1 MTPQPT
7 ALTMRIDRW
16 FYTVM
21 ALLIAGAVFT
31 GFAATFYLRDAALP
45 PLKPL
50 LVTHGVVFSSWIVL
64 FITQAWLVAGNRVE
78 IHKRLGWCGAVLA
91 LLMVGLGLVAAV
103 DAMRN
108 GRAPIPGLDPRSFFA
123 VPFFDL
129 VVFASLIAAGVLK
142 RGSPDAHRRIML
154 VATIAI
160 IDAAIARIPLDFI
173 RNGGPPVFFGLTDL
187 FVFAGWGYDLIT
199 RRKIHP
205 AFLWS
210 GIALIVSQALRLA
223 ISGTAAWKAFAGLF
237 LP

>member
-1 MTPQPT
+1 MTPPPGPL
-7 ALTMRIDRW
+7 ALRIDRW

-21 ALLIAGAVFT
+21 ALLIAATVFT
-31 GFAATFYLRDAALP
+31 GFAATFYLRDAAMP

-50 LVTHGVVFSSWIVL
+50 LAAHGLIFSSWIVL
-64 FITQAWLVAGNRVE
+64 FIVQAWLVAGNRVE
-78 IHKRLGWCGAVLA
+78 IHKRLGWFGAALA
-91 LLMVGLGLVAAV
+91 LLMVGVGLVAAV

-129 VVFASLIAAGVLK
+129 VVFAALITAGVLK
-142 RGSPDAHRRIML
+142 RGSADAHRRIML
-154 VATIAI
+154 IATISV
-160 IDAAIARIPLDFI
+160 IDAAVARIPLDFI

-187 FVFAGWGYDLIT
+187 FIFIGWGYDLAT

-210 GIALIVSQALRLA
+210 GLVLILSQPFRLM
-223 ISGTAAWKAFAGLF
+223 ISGTAAWKAFADLF